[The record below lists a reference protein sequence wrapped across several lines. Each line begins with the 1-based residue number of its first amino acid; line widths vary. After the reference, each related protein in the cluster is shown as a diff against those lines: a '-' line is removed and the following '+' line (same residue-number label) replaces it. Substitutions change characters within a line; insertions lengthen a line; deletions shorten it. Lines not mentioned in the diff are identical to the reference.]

1 MKCAQHPEVDSVG
14 YCRQCGKGLCADC
27 RRDVKGVL
35 YCEDCLAA
43 NVLPA
48 GAPAVAP
55 APGAP
60 NPGLALALGFIP
72 GVGAIYNGE
81 YIKAL
86 FHLLIFGG
94 IISLGDQAGPFEGLF
109 AMLGVGF
116 YFYMVIDSY
125 QTARRRAA
133 GQPAPATSS
142 WEPLGLGDPEK
153 VTPIGPIILIVL
165 GALFLMNTLDFFP
178 LRFMWKF
185 WPAILIAVGV
195 WMLWKRTGGESKSG

>member
-1 MKCAQHPEVDSVG
+1 MKCAQHPEVDSVAF
-14 YCRQCGKGLCADC
+14 CRQCGKGLCADC
-27 RRDVKGVL
+27 RRDVKGVV

-43 NVLPA
+43 TVLP
-48 GAPAVAP
+48 GRAPAV
-55 APGAP
+55 PGAP
-60 NPGLALALGFIP
+60 SPGIALGLGFIP

-94 IISLGDQAGPFEGLF
+94 LISLADQAGSFEALF
-109 AMLGVGF
+109 AMLTVGF

-133 GQPAPATSS
+133 GLAPEAAGTE
-142 WEPLGLGDPEK
+142 WLGLGDAEK
-153 VTPIGPIILIVL
+153 ATPLGPLILIVL
-165 GALFLMNTLDFFP
+165 GGLFLMHTLDLP
-178 LRFMWKF
+178 LLRDLSKF

-195 WMLWKRTGGESKSG
+195 WMLWKRTGGGSR

>member
-1 MKCAQHPEVDSVG
+1 MNCAYHPEVEHAAF
-14 YCRQCGKGLCADC
+14 CIKCGKPLCAQC
-27 RRDVKGVL
+27 VRQVQSSI
-35 YCEDCLAA
+35 YCEGCVAGVSAGSIPPSAA
-43 NVLPA
+43 PPSIGGSSPEAAFVL
-48 GAPAVAP
+48 
-55 APGAP
+55 
-60 NPGLALALGFIP
+60 GLIP

-109 AMLGVGF
+109 AMLAVGF
-116 YFYMVIDSY
+116 YFYMIIDSY

-142 WEPLGLGDPEK
+142 WEPFGFGSE
-153 VTPIGPIILIVL
+153 TAAPIGPLILIVL

-195 WMLWKRTGGESKSG
+195 WMLWKRTGGESR